1 MPQEFPC
8 YRHTPPIMGMIPYGR
23 RTEDTLVVN
32 CSGLGLV
39 LPAVDAIIRPNR
51 VAGSEI
57 TQLLIRL
64 KDGDRASAAAKLMPL
79 VYDEFRALA
88 ARHLRH
94 ERADHTLQPTA
105 LVHEAYLRLID
116 QTRVDWQGRTHFFAV
131 GAQAIRRILVD
142 HARQRKR
149 QKRGGGAGR
158 VALDESVALA
168 PQRAEEILALD
179 EALENLAKLDSRQ
192 AQIVEMRFFAGMSV
206 DEVAG
211 VLGVS
216 KRTVEGDWTMARAW
230 LMRELSR

>member
-1 MPQEFPC
+1 MA
-8 YRHTPPIMGMIPYGR
+8 
-23 RTEDTLVVN
+23 
-32 CSGLGLV
+32 
-39 LPAVDAIIRPNR
+39 AVQATQ
-51 VAGSEI
+51 I
-57 TQLLIRL
+57 TQLLATL
-64 KDGDRASAAAKLMPL
+64 KDGDRSSAAAKLMPL

-94 ERADHTLQPTA
+94 ERPNHTLQPTA

-158 VALDESVALA
+158 VTLDDAVALA
-168 PQRAEEILALD
+168 PQRDEEILALD
-179 EALENLAKLDSRQ
+179 EAMGKLGKLDPRQ
-192 AQIVEMRFFAGMSV
+192 AEVVEMRFFAGMSV

-216 KRTVEGDWTMARAW
+216 KRTIEGDWTMARAW
-230 LMRELSR
+230 LMRELSN

>member
-1 MPQEFPC
+1 MVL
-8 YRHTPPIMGMIPYGR
+8 RAGGGG
-23 RTEDTLVVN
+23 V
-32 CSGLGLV
+32 GLV
-39 LPAVDAIIRPNR
+39 ALAMAVIIRGR
-51 VAGSEI
+51 ADVLFGKQVAATEI
-57 TQLLIRL
+57 TQLLIGL
-64 KDGDRASAAAKLMPL
+64 KDGDRAAAAAKLMPL

-88 ARHLRH
+88 ARHLKH
-94 ERADHTLQPTA
+94 ERRDHTLQPTA

-168 PQRAEEILALD
+168 PQREEEILALE
-179 EALENLAKLDSRQ
+179 EALEKLGKLDHRQ
-192 AQIVEMRFFAGMSV
+192 AQVVEMRFFAGMNV
-206 DEVAG
+206 AEVAE

>member
-1 MPQEFPC
+1 
-8 YRHTPPIMGMIPYGR
+8 
-23 RTEDTLVVN
+23 L
-32 CSGLGLV
+32 
-39 LPAVDAIIRPNR
+39 
-51 VAGSEI
+51 AGSEI
-57 TQLLIRL
+57 TKLLISL
-64 KDGDRASAAAKLMPL
+64 KDGDKASAASKLMPL

-88 ARHLRH
+88 ARHLRR

-105 LVHEAYLRLID
+105 LVHEAYLKLID

-179 EALENLAKLDSRQ
+179 DALEKLAKLDARQ
-192 AQIVEMRFFAGMSV
+192 AQVVEMRFFAGMNV

-230 LMRELSR
+230 LLRELTR

>member
-1 MPQEFPC
+1 
-8 YRHTPPIMGMIPYGR
+8 
-23 RTEDTLVVN
+23 
-32 CSGLGLV
+32 
-39 LPAVDAIIRPNR
+39 

-57 TQLLIRL
+57 TKLLITL

-88 ARHLRH
+88 ARHLRR

-158 VALDESVALA
+158 VVLDESVALA

-179 EALENLAKLDSRQ
+179 EALSRLGQLDSRQ
-192 AQIVEMRFFAGMSV
+192 AQVVEMRFFAGMSV

-216 KRTVEGDWTMARAW
+216 KRTIEGDWTMARAW

>member
-1 MPQEFPC
+1 
-8 YRHTPPIMGMIPYGR
+8 
-23 RTEDTLVVN
+23 
-32 CSGLGLV
+32 
-39 LPAVDAIIRPNR
+39 

-57 TQLLIRL
+57 TKLLITL

-88 ARHLRH
+88 ARHLRR

-158 VALDESVALA
+158 VTLDDSVALA

-179 EALENLAKLDSRQ
+179 EALSKLGQLDSRQ
-192 AQIVEMRFFAGMSV
+192 AQVVEMRFFAGMSV

-216 KRTVEGDWTMARAW
+216 KRTIEGDWTMARAW

>member
-1 MPQEFPC
+1 
-8 YRHTPPIMGMIPYGR
+8 
-23 RTEDTLVVN
+23 
-32 CSGLGLV
+32 
-39 LPAVDAIIRPNR
+39 

-57 TQLLIRL
+57 TKLLITL

-179 EALENLAKLDSRQ
+179 EALSKLGQLDSRQ
-192 AQIVEMRFFAGMSV
+192 AQVVEMRFFAGMSV

-216 KRTVEGDWTMARAW
+216 KRTIEGDWTMARAW
-230 LMRELSR
+230 LMRELSH

>member
-1 MPQEFPC
+1 LP
-8 YRHTPPIMGMIPYGR
+8 
-23 RTEDTLVVN
+23 N
-32 CSGLGLV
+32 LGLV
-39 LPAVDAIIRPNR
+39 VTAIAAIIRLNH

-57 TQLLIRL
+57 TKLLIGL
-64 KDGDRASAAAKLMPL
+64 KDGDKASAAAKLMPL

-88 ARHLRH
+88 ARHLRR

-149 QKRGGGAGR
+149 QKRGGAAGR
-158 VALDESVALA
+158 VVLDESVALA

-179 EALENLAKLDSRQ
+179 EALEKLGQLDSRQ
-192 AQIVEMRFFAGMSV
+192 AQVVEMRFFAGMSV
-206 DEVAG
+206 DEVAE

-216 KRTVEGDWTMARAW
+216 KRTIEGDWTMARAW